1 MQFRILIACTVLII
15 AFVAIELV
23 QETQA
28 GALTFQTTPK
38 PPSSFWQ
45 KILKTAEK
53 YFKTKKAM

>member
-28 GALTFQTTPK
+28 GALSKFLTCLNLCLCDLDCLNLGITF
-38 PPSSFWQ
+38 
-45 KILKTAEK
+45 
-53 YFKTKKAM
+53 KAVVKE